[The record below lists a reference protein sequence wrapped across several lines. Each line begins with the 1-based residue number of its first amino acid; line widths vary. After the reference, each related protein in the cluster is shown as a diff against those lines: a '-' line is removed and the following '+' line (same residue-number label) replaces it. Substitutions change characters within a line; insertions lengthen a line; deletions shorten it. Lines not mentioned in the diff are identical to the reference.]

1 MHRASLAIIA
11 IPLIFLAAATVAISA
26 LLTEDVFAR
35 DGGRYFGDA
44 SQAASIGNDC
54 LNPILDSD
62 TIDNMV
68 GVGNCGGTVSQQDE
82 SGQAGATTTHQT
94 ANPTI
99 ELQRSTTQ
107 TPLVGI
113 EDCTA
118 CFNPLTDAQLL
129 EYEAILENR
138 SVRAFGTS
146 VTTIEELCT
155 LLRNIALQGDPIE
168 AIELATGML
177 EDVQGLRSG
186 TISDI
191 TTCLIKAVE

>member
-177 EDVQGLRSG
+177 EDIQGLGSG

-191 TTCLIKAVE
+191 TTCLIRAVE